1 MHLDETLDSL
11 SEEFDIERS
20 EYVQEVGRSVAE
32 LRD

>member
-1 MHLDETLDSL
+1 MHLEEKLDSL